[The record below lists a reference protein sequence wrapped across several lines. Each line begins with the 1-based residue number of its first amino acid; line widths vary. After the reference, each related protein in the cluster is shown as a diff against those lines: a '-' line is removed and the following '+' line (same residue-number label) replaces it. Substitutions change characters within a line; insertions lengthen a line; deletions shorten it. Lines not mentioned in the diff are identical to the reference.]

1 MIKTFE
7 QYLTE
12 GAWGYGSLDND
23 YVLDDRNE
31 LLKTFIGAT
40 LKKCEENNNGDG
52 NSAWK
57 TIGLLDVL
65 STMLR
70 SIDSFRIFAKDTKFV
85 ELYKEA
91 IKICKDDKTF
101 IDSWKEPNAMRA
113 ALDYAENNKLVSYQ
127 RILDTELGVPVEN
140 NRLLDE

>member
-7 QYLTE
+7 QYLVE

-23 YVLDDRNE
+23 YVLDDRDE
-31 LLKTFIGAT
+31 LLKNFIDAT

-57 TIGLLDVL
+57 TLGLIDSLT
-65 STMLR
+65 TMLR
-70 SIDSFRIFAKDTKFV
+70 SIGEMRIFCRNTNILD
-85 ELYKEA
+85 LYKEA
-91 IKICKDDKTF
+91 IDVCKSDEKF
-101 IDSWKEPNAMRA
+101 INDWREPNAMRA
-113 ALDYAENNKLVSYQ
+113 ALDYAENNKYGLYK

>member
-7 QYLTE
+7 QYLVE

-23 YVLDDRNE
+23 YVLDDRDE
-31 LLKTFIGAT
+31 LLKNFIDTT
-40 LKKCEENNNGDG
+40 LKKCEENNSNDG

-57 TIGLLDVL
+57 TLGLLDSL

-70 SIDSFRIFAKDTKFV
+70 SINSFRIFAKDTKFV

-101 IDSWKEPNAMRA
+101 IDSWKEPNTMRA
-113 ALDYAENNKLVSYQ
+113 ALDYAENNKLVSYK
-127 RILDTELGVPVEN
+127 RILDTELGVSVEN